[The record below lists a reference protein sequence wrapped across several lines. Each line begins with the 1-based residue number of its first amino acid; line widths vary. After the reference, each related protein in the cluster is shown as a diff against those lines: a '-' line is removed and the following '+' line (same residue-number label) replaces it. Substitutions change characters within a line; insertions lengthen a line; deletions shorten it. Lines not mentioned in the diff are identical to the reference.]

1 VNALTRIAVGA
12 LGGIR
17 WLLLA
22 VGTAAVTLAAQA
34 KRTADW
40 LLAMPGPAGTFAAFK
55 AQHLLAMREAAMSG
69 SKTLATAF
77 TDLPNGP
84 HKEAFRAAFWA
95 SLEAE
100 AAAVD
105 AEVSASAKGQAA
117 KARAAAEQLRP

>member
-1 VNALTRIAVGA
+1 MTTIKHATASVLMGA
-12 LGGIR
+12 R

-22 VGTAAVTLAAQA
+22 VGTVPVTLAAQA
-34 KRTADW
+34 KRTVER
-40 LLAMPGPAGTFAAFK
+40 LLAEPDNGTFAAFK
-55 AQHLLAMREAAMSG
+55 ARHLLAMREAAMSG
-69 SKTLATAF
+69 SKALATAF

-105 AEVSASAKGQAA
+105 AEVGASAKGQAA
-117 KARAAAEQLRP
+117 KARTTAERLRR